1 MYRNPT
7 FDYERDRENT
17 SLLVADVRRVM
28 SIGIAIVVVL
38 SIALIA
44 SGGVAAGFTLLLMG
58 GGPLVII
65 AIVGE
70 LVRKWSRRGE
80 P

>member
-17 SLLVADVRRVM
+17 SILVGDVRRVM
-28 SIGIAIVVVL
+28 FIGIGIVAIL
-38 SIALIA
+38 SIAIMA
-44 SGGVAAGFTLLLMG
+44 SGGVSAGFTLLLMG
-58 GGPLVII
+58 GGPLAII

-70 LVRKWSRRGE
+70 LVRRWSRRGQ
-80 P
+80 